1 MGANRSIYK
10 NDSEAK
16 VQLTIAEECG
26 ASFEDMY
33 KVWKAYALK
42 RLSHEH
48 NIVKQLREDRTLPQ
62 SALDYFTTIGFEL
75 FAMEYVKESMNG
87 K

>member
-16 VQLTIAEECG
+16 IQLTIAEECG

-42 RLSHEH
+42 RLNNER
-48 NIVKQLREDRTLPQ
+48 NIVQQLREMEALSQ
-62 SALDYFTTIGFEL
+62 AALDYFTTIGFEL
-75 FAMEYVKESMNG
+75 FAVEYLKEHMNG

>member
-16 VQLTIAEECG
+16 IQLTIAEECG

-33 KVWKAYALK
+33 KVWKTYALK
-42 RLSHEH
+42 RLNNER
-48 NIVKQLREDRTLPQ
+48 NIVQQLREMEALSQ
-62 SALDYFTTIGFEL
+62 AALDYFTTIGFEL
-75 FAMEYVKESMNG
+75 FAVEYLKEHMNG

>member
-16 VQLTIAEECG
+16 IQLTIAEECG

-33 KVWKAYALK
+33 EVWKAYALK
-42 RLSHEH
+42 RLNNER
-48 NIVKQLREDRTLPQ
+48 NIVQQLREMEALSQ
-62 SALDYFTTIGFEL
+62 AALDYFTTIGFEL
-75 FAMEYVKESMNG
+75 FAVEYLKEHMNG

>member
-16 VQLTIAEECG
+16 IQLMIAEEYG
-26 ASFEDMY
+26 TTFKDMY
-33 KVWKAYALK
+33 EVWKAYALK
-42 RLSHEH
+42 RLNNER
-48 NIVKQLREDRTLPQ
+48 NIVQQLREMEALSQ
-62 SALDYFTTIGFEL
+62 AALDYFTTIGFEL
-75 FAMEYVKESMNG
+75 FAVEYLKEHMNG